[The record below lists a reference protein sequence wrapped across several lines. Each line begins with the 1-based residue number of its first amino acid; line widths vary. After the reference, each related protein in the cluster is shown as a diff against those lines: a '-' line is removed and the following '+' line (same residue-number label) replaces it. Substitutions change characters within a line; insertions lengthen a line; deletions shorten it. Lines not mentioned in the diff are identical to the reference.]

1 LPKNI
6 EGYYQE
12 TGRAGRDGEDS
23 EAWLAYGLAD
33 VVNQRRMIDESPAT
47 DDFKRIQRGKLDAL
61 LALAEAH
68 GCRRERLLSYFG
80 ENVSP
85 TGGEPDEDGNPPRYR
100 CGNCDNCLQPPATWD
115 GTEPARMALSCI
127 YRFWQHG
134 RQRFGAGHLID
145 VLRGRQTDKVS
156 QFGHQTLS
164 TFGVGT
170 ALSETQWRAVL
181 RQLVA
186 LGHVVAEGEFNTLVL
201 ADSARA
207 VLKGEVQLTLR
218 EARDA
223 PPRGRGSKSGSGSKA
238 GSKAAA
244 VPADLDE
251 AAQARFTALKTW
263 RAQVAREHNLPA
275 YVVFHDAALA
285 DMARIAPST
294 LGELGQISGV
304 GAKKLQAYGQD
315 ILGVLGA

>member
-1 LPKNI
+1 
-6 EGYYQE
+6 
-12 TGRAGRDGEDS
+12 
-23 EAWLAYGLAD
+23 
-33 VVNQRRMIDESPAT
+33 
-47 DDFKRIQRGKLDAL
+47 
-61 LALAEAH
+61 
-68 GCRRERLLSYFG
+68 
-80 ENVSP
+80 
-85 TGGEPDEDGNPPRYR
+85 
-100 CGNCDNCLQPPATWD
+100 
-115 GTEPARMALSCI
+115 
-127 YRFWQHG
+127 
-134 RQRFGAGHLID
+134 